1 MSRVTA
7 VANVILTRL
16 QGKINQKL
24 AIEMATEMLDPKA
37 AAAAMEKALAREA
50 RGQKLAD
57 PFKAVGGAAYAGAR
71 SPMTLGGVQINNAL
85 LQGNQN
91 NLRND

>member
-1 MSRVTA
+1 
-7 VANVILTRL
+7 
-16 QGKINQKL
+16 
-24 AIEMATEMLDPKA
+24 MATEMLDPKA
-37 AAAAMEKALAREA
+37 AATAMEKALAREA

-57 PFKAVGGAAYAGAR
+57 PFKAVGGAVYAGAR

-85 LQGNQN
+85 APENQN